1 MKKNITLLY
10 FMLSLLL
17 GQAFE
22 GMTIFSPAQ
31 GGGGGGGTFH
41 TYLIDNDLNEINVW
55 KNPRGAASM
64 PYLL

>member
-1 MKKNITLLY
+1 
-10 FMLSLLL
+10 MLSLLL

-55 KNPRGAASM
+55 NHPRGAASC
-64 PYLL
+64 LLYTSDAADDQSC